1 MLARPRPAV
10 LLLVVAGL
18 LAVLGLGLL
27 IANGGTFGFD
37 GAVIDLLRDPA
48 AMAGLS
54 FLRPVTELG
63 STTTIAI
70 VALILFVA
78 ELAAGHGWL
87 GAAGALTIG
96 TTAAVN
102 SGLKSVVD
110 RARPDL
116 LPPIVIE
123 TGYSYPSG
131 HSASSMVTYGI
142 IALLLVR
149 HDGLPRWL
157 RFVGALVCGVIVGL
171 VGLSRIYLGVHFPSD
186 VLGGWLLGAMVV
198 LLFAELTR
206 APRSPGRPGRS
217 GAVSPASRERD
228 AEAAGADPA
237 GRRSDPP
244 AAG

>member
-1 MLARPRPAV
+1 MLDRPRPAV
-10 LLLVVAGL
+10 LLLVAAGL
-18 LAVLGLGLL
+18 LAVLGLGLM
-27 IANGGTFGFD
+27 IANGGTFRFD
-37 GAVIDLLRDPA
+37 AAVIDLLRDPA
-48 AMAGLS
+48 AAPGLS

-70 VALILFVA
+70 VALVLFLA
-78 ELAAGHGWL
+78 ELASGHGWL

-96 TTAAVN
+96 ATAAVN
-102 SGLKSVVD
+102 SGLKVVID

-149 HDGLPRWL
+149 HRGLPHWV
-157 RFVGALVCGVIVGL
+157 RFFGALGCGVIVGL

-186 VLGGWLLGAMVV
+186 VLGGWLLGALVV

-206 APRSPGRPGRS
+206 APRPQDAQRGGSGRQP
-217 GAVSPASRERD
+217 
-228 AEAAGADPA
+228 
-237 GRRSDPP
+237 
-244 AAG
+244 